1 MPKGQIM
8 VAVAGDSTSLDK
20 AFDKAGASAKSMAGD
35 FTSASGDVKR
45 FGSSM
50 DGVGDT
56 LDKSESKFM
65 GTADLLDGLA
75 TTMGLPIDGAIGM
88 ARGFGDL
95 AGGLTTVVVPAVK
108 GLLAK
113 LGLMTAA
120 TEAQAVAT
128 GEAAAAQQ
136 GLNLAFLANP
146 VGIVIASLVAL
157 GAIFVVAWKN
167 SETFRNIVRGAFDDV
182 HDSVLAVVDLVKR
195 IPGILADAFSTVA
208 EIITA
213 PYRAAF
219 KAIKALW
226 NSTVGGFGFE
236 FGGWD
241 PPGPGSIPGIKFKI
255 PEMAAGG
262 LVTKPTVALIGE
274 AGPEAVVPL
283 SRMGGGGMGG
293 GITVVVQGHVLDGRQ
308 LADLVQSA
316 LLRKQGTTGSLGFTA
331 S

>member
-1 MPKGQIM
+1 MAKGQIM
-8 VAVAGDSTSLDK
+8 VAVTGDSTSLDR
-20 AFDKAGASAKSMAGD
+20 AFDKAGASARDMAGD
-35 FTSASGDVKR
+35 FDKAGGDVKK
-45 FGSSM
+45 FGSRM
-50 DGVGDT
+50 DDVGGT
-56 LDKSESKFM
+56 LDASESKFM

-95 AGGLTTVVVPAVK
+95 AGGLTSVVVPAVK
-108 GLLAK
+108 AVLTK

-120 TEAQAVAT
+120 TAGQAAATEGAAVA
-128 GEAAAAQQ
+128 Q
-136 GLNLAFLANP
+136 GSLNLALLANP
-146 VGIVIASLVAL
+146 IGIVIASLLAL
-157 GAIFVVAWKN
+157 GAIFIVAWKN
-167 SETFRNIVRGAFDDV
+167 SETFRDIVRGAFKVV
-182 HDSVLAVVDLVKR
+182 HDSVMAVVDLVKR

-219 KAIKALW
+219 KAIKSLW

-255 PEMAAGG
+255 PEMASGG
-262 LVTKPTVALIGE
+262 MVTKPTVALIGE

-283 SRMGGGGMGG
+283 SRMGGMGG
-293 GITVVVQGHVLDGRQ
+293 GVTIVVQGNVLDGRQ
-308 LADLVQSA
+308 LADMVQSA
-316 LLRKQGTTGSLGFTA
+316 LLRKQRSGPLGFTA